1 MFSDFE
7 DSMKIL
13 TVFITKRNLVNS
25 QSNDSKLF
33 RNVDL

>member
-13 TVFITKRNLVNS
+13 TVFITKHNLEDS
-25 QSNDSKLF
+25 QSNDSKLSRKF
-33 RNVDL
+33 T